1 MPLTDPIKR
10 RLYDRERKR
19 KQREDASRIEEIN
32 RLRKELNGILP
43 VVLATYGSYQISFP
57 KASYKTYLEELRK
70 FKKLKQPK
78 KQGYPVE
85 FEVNKYPLRSDDC
98 IKFRAML
105 TGFWEKDPFFCADH
119 DVSCST
125 CNQWRVRNKA
135 IFKPFSMW

>member
-1 MPLTDPIKR
+1 MPIKDVFR
-10 RLYDRERKR
+10 RRKYDRERKQ
-19 KQREDASRIEEIN
+19 KQREDASRIEEIKK
-32 RLRKELNGILP
+32 LQQELKPILP
-43 VVLATYGSYQISFP
+43 VVLTTFGSYQMDFP

-85 FEVNKYPLRSDDC
+85 FEVNKYALRSDDC
-98 IKFRAML
+98 IKFRAMV

-135 IFKPFSMW
+135 TLRPIKMW